1 MSDDEMIS
9 KPAGEPFRAR
19 QDGQQSVI
27 VDMWVVPA
35 GHQQELVDGLLGLF
49 EKLRLVEG
57 FVDGGI
63 YASLDGTKVMSYS
76 RLRSATDQQ
85 LARNMENIRERL
97 QALEAIAV
105 PHRDY
110 YDLAWMFTP
119 PADRG
124 PESVS
129 HGAF

>member
-57 FVDGGI
+57 FVDGRNLRKPRWDQGHVLLT
-63 YASLDGTKVMSYS
+63 AAFSH
-76 RLRSATDQQ
+76 RSA
-85 LARNMENIRERL
+85 ACSEYGE
-97 QALEAIAV
+97 
-105 PHRDY
+105 H
-110 YDLAWMFTP
+110 
-119 PADRG
+119 
-124 PESVS
+124 S
-129 HGAF
+129 